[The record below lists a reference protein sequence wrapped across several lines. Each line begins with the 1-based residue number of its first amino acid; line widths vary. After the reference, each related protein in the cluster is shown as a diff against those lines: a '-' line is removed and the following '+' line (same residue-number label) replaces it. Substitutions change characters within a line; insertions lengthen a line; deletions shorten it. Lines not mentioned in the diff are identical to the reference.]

1 MAQYQINY
9 TCGHRD
15 TVQLYG
21 PEAKRQAYIAWAQS
35 HAVCRACYDTAK
47 AADVANVIAEAE
59 SAHALCALTGSDKQ
73 ISWAREI
80 RAVKAR
86 EIMSWIDHL
95 RGKVKPNLLTQFDA
109 QVDDLL
115 ALIFAN
121 NDSKYWI
128 DNRKLSA
135 REIAAQHRS
144 REV

>member
-21 PEAKRQAYIAWAQS
+21 PEAKRQAHIAWAQS

-47 AADVANVIAEAE
+47 AADVAKGIAEAE
-59 SAHALCALTGSDKQ
+59 SAYGLCALTGSPKQ
-73 ISWAREI
+73 IAWAREI
-80 RAVKAR
+80 RAAKVR
-86 EIMSWIDHL
+86 EIMSWIDHV
-95 RGKVKPNLLTQFDA
+95 RGNMQPNLLTQFDD
-109 QVDDLL
+109 QVDGLL
-115 ALIFAN
+115 ALISAN
-121 NDSKYWI
+121 DRSKYWI
-128 DNRKLSA
+128 DNRELSA